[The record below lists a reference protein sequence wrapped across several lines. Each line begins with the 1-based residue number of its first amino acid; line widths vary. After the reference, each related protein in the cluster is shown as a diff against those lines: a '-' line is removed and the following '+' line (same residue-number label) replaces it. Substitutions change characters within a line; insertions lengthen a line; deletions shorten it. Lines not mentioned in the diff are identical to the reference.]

1 MTDDT
6 LAAFQKEFLVNLPSF
21 QKIFLDELP
30 AALEKARVDGGIPGM
45 SVAIMHNGKLVFA
58 QGFGKRNREDP
69 FTEETVS
76 HIASVT
82 KAFTATAIGELVAEG
97 KFQLKDPVLT
107 SQLTLADLLSHRTP
121 VPSVDLA
128 WFRNP
133 LSTRELIKQ
142 LRHLDLPSSKLSP
155 FVNYNN
161 AMYAVAGEAAANV
174 AGVTYADLI
183 KTKIFEPLG
192 LKDAG
197 LSMVEMAKRPNYAM
211 PYDTVSLEYAK
222 NGVIFEGYI
231 DEIPMADAPA
241 GDIFMNVV
249 DLAKWGNVI
258 MHEGELDGK
267 QVLNKNSVKDTLTP
281 HSIMTS
287 ARRKSNFAPT
297 TGYGLGWVLD
307 SYMGH
312 ACIEHGG
319 ANPGYRSQLSFFPD
333 RSLVVA
339 VLANINTTDLPF
351 RLPYYIAD
359 GLLKVPENE
368 DWIGDAAVQRTKDV
382 YDLLTMITGNNTLDR
397 IKDKPHSHDLADYV
411 GEYTHPV
418 HGKFTITL
426 QEDGSGLQMR
436 MRTFGCKLEHW
447 HYDSFKGFAHD
458 FAMKVIL
465 MLNFKTGNTGSVDAI
480 ETVLSI
486 GDEPEIFKKTMT
498 PKSEKEEEEAT
509 TVAKEE

>member
-6 LAAFQKEFLVNLPSF
+6 IAAFQKEFLVNLPSF
-21 QKIFLDELP
+21 QKDFLNGLP
-30 AALEKARVDGGIPGM
+30 TVLEKARVDGGVPGM
-45 SVAIMHNGKLVFA
+45 SVAIMHKGKLVFA

-69 FTEETVS
+69 FTEKTVS
-76 HIASVT
+76 HIASVS

-97 KFQLKDPVLT
+97 KVDWDTTPVSHYLPEFQLKDPILT

-121 VPSVDLA
+121 IPSLDFT

-142 LRHLDLPSSKLSP
+142 LKHLELPSSKLSP

-174 AGVTYADLI
+174 AGMSYADLI

-197 LSMVEMAKRPNYAM
+197 LSMVEMAKQPNYAM
-211 PYDTVSLEYAK
+211 PYDTVSLEDAK
-222 NGVIFEGYI
+222 NGVIFEGYM

-249 DLAKWGNVI
+249 DLVKWGNVI
-258 MHEGELDGK
+258 MKEGELDGK
-267 QVLNKNSVKDTLTP
+267 QVLNKDSVQDTLTP
-281 HSIMTS
+281 RNIIMIPT
-287 ARRKSNFAPT
+287 RRPNFAPMVA
-297 TGYGLGWVLD
+297 YGFGWVLD

-312 ACIEHGG
+312 ACVQHI
-319 ANPGYRSQLSFFPD
+319 
-333 RSLVVA
+333 VA
-339 VLANINTTDLPF
+339 VLANIMTTDLPSS
-351 RLPYYIAD
+351 LPYFIAD
-359 GLLKVPENE
+359 GLLKVPKNE
-368 DWIGDAAVQRTKDV
+368 DWIGDASVERTKNT
-382 YDLLTMITGNNTLDR
+382 YDLVAKVAYNDLPKR

-418 HGKFTITL
+418 QGKFSITL

-436 MRTFGCKLEHW
+436 IRTIRAKLEHW
-447 HYDSFKGFAHD
+447 HYDSFRGFAHD
-458 FAMKVIL
+458 FAMKAFLVF
-465 MLNFKTGNTGSVDAI
+465 NFKTGSNGSVDAI
-480 ETVLSI
+480 ETVVTY
-486 GDEPEIFKKTMT
+486 GGEPEIFKKMVI
-498 PKSEKEEEEAT
+498 PMPEKEAAA
-509 TVAKEE
+509 VAKEE